1 MSGNEGKIMR
11 ERKAPSELGG
21 SVVYCIKPVDN
32 YRKMNVAASTN
43 PSALSGAIISE
54 WENGYAVE
62 LICMGRDAVYT
73 GMRAIPLANGH
84 VRQHG
89 VSFHVDIFWKKI
101 ALDPFGGR
109 NPATRSTSEQLYQ
122 IYESNGSTVVR
133 DEKGNVI
140 RFRAAGPKAAM
151 VKWESDPRYSKDYQ
165 IMAIM
170 AVVTLRLIPV
180 QRGG

>member
-1 MSGNEGKIMR
+1 MTGEGKTIR
-11 ERKAPSELGG
+11 EKKSPPELGG
-21 SVVYCIKPVDN
+21 SLVYSIKPVDN

-73 GMRAIPLANGH
+73 GMRSIPLANGH

-122 IYESNGSTVVR
+122 IYDTDGTTVVR
-133 DEKGNVI
+133 DASGNVI
-140 RFRAAGPKAAM
+140 RFRAAGPQAALD
-151 VKWESDPRYSKDYQ
+151 KWQADTRFNNAYQ

-170 AVVTLRLIPV
+170 AVVTLRLIPI